1 MISRRV
7 KSPAAN
13 GGRYLDDFAPVRRI
27 FSLGNIFL
35 FGSEEEEE
43 ENKQI
48 NKSAN
53 E

>member
-13 GGRYLDDFAPVRRI
+13 GGRYLADFAPVQRI

-35 FGSEEEEE
+35 FGSEEEKKQT
-43 ENKQI
+43 NK
-48 NKSAN
+48 
-53 E
+53 